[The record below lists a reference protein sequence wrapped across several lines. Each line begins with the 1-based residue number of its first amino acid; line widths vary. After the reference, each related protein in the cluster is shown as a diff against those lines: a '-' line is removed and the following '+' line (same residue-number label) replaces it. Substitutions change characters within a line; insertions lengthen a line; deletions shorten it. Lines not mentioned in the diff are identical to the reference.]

1 MKPSILFG
9 NDLQI
14 CHRDHLILRDV
25 NFKVQEG
32 EFIYLIGK
40 TGSGKS
46 SFLKTLYG
54 DLRIEKGELHIL
66 GYELH
71 RLKRKQIPF
80 LRRRIGI
87 IFQDFELLN
96 DRTVHANLVFM
107 LKAIDWKNSSNINR
121 RIDDVLE
128 ILEIENLKSKRP
140 HQLSG
145 GEKQRVVTARALL
158 NQPKLI
164 IADEPTGNLDP
175 STANDILNLLIGI
188 NQRGTAILLATHQY
202 DFLRKFPARCLY
214 CRDRTIHNLVPDRLN
229 EIYEPYKFDNTLGI

>member
-1 MKPSILFG
+1 MKPTILLG
-9 NDLQI
+9 SGLQI
-14 CHRDHLILRDV
+14 CHKERLVLQNV
-25 NFKVQEG
+25 NFKIHEG

-46 SFLKTLYG
+46 SFLKTLYS
-54 DLRIEKGELHIL
+54 DLEVEKGELYAL

-71 RLKRKQIPF
+71 RLKRHQVPL
-80 LRRRIGI
+80 LRRQIGI
-87 IFQDFELLN
+87 VFQDFELLN
-96 DRTVHANLVFM
+96 DRTIYANLAFM
-107 LKAIDWKNSSNINR
+107 LKAIDWRNMTKINR
-121 RIDDVLE
+121 RVDEVLE
-128 ILEIENLKSKRP
+128 ILGIESLKLKKP

-145 GEKQRVVTARALL
+145 GEKQRVVIARALL
-158 NQPKLI
+158 NQPKLV

-214 CRDRTIHNLVPDRLN
+214 CRDRNVHNLDSDRLS
-229 EIYEPYKFDNTLGI
+229 EIYTPPK